1 MNEAVLL
8 NNSNRRL
15 NILTG
20 EWVLVS
26 PHRWKRP
33 WLGKEEESSKVN
45 LPDYEPDCYLCPGN
59 ERAGG
64 IRNPDYKKTFVFD
77 NDFSAMRSD
86 VQSSV
91 LNNNELL
98 VAEAESGIC
107 RVVCFSPHHN
117 LTLSEMKTQDIRLV
131 VDVWINQFTELGDRE
146 DINYVQIF
154 ENKGEIMGC
163 SNPHPHGQIWANK
176 TVPVEPAKETLRMQ
190 NYLEQKKTC
199 ILCDYLYIEL
209 KEKERVV
216 VENDDFVVI
225 VPFWAVWPF
234 ETIIIS
240 RRHFK
245 DLIAFREDEKNSFA
259 DILKK
264 ISVVYDKVF
273 NVSFPY
279 SAGIH
284 QAPTDGGEHS
294 DWHFHYHFYPPL
306 LRSATVKKFM
316 VGYEMLC
323 NPQRDLPPEANAE
336 KLRVIVNENY

>member
-8 NNSNRRL
+8 NNSHRRL

-163 SNPHPHGQIWANK
+163 SNPHPHGQIWANR

-209 KEKERVV
+209 KEK
-216 VENDDFVVI
+216 
-225 VPFWAVWPF
+225 
-234 ETIIIS
+234 
-240 RRHFK
+240 
-245 DLIAFREDEKNSFA
+245 
-259 DILKK
+259 
-264 ISVVYDKVF
+264 
-273 NVSFPY
+273 
-279 SAGIH
+279 
-284 QAPTDGGEHS
+284 
-294 DWHFHYHFYPPL
+294 
-306 LRSATVKKFM
+306 
-316 VGYEMLC
+316 
-323 NPQRDLPPEANAE
+323 
-336 KLRVIVNENY
+336 